1 MVSPE
6 TWFNDLLRGSG
17 DKNLAGAYSNM
28 ENAVNELSQ
37 AVGIATLKRV
47 EILGDIV
54 NSIDGKADLIIDYV
68 KSMNENVTAIQQ
80 YNIAANAEQKI
91 IGEGVQALQ
100 SVASRMLI
108 NEERIFGLLQLQKAK
123 GGEGEESN
131 NSQVCQTEAAKYDPK
146 DKRRQAMNQITS
158 ILSIDDGLG
167 WKESNDATKKLRQ
180 EMISRTAKGTGTWIL
195 EEDQYKAWIAGQTPI
210 IWVRGTAGV
219 GKSFLA
225 STIATDLNS
234 RLGDKGVS
242 ASFFFERVNN
252 DLNFWYAAM
261 ASLAYQ
267 LADKNIKY
275 CEVLASEM
283 VKAAIQASWEKDFV
297 GYFPKYQGQD
307 VSRVFLVLDGIDE
320 LSPRERER
328 LCNWIQDIATEKLD
342 IRVLLTSRPDTPEL
356 LSMGVPTIDITSEK
370 ISGDMDKVINKSC
383 ASLSRLKK
391 LRKPVINHIRHRVKQ
406 KADGRCTFENFSRIN
421 C

>member
-1 MVSPE
+1 MLTVVSPE

-108 NEERIFGLLQLQKAK
+108 NEERIFGLLQLQKAN

-146 DKRRQAMNQITS
+146 DKRRQ
-158 ILSIDDGLG
+158 
-167 WKESNDATKKLRQ
+167 
-180 EMISRTAKGTGTWIL
+180 
-195 EEDQYKAWIAGQTPI
+195 
-210 IWVRGTAGV
+210 
-219 GKSFLA
+219 
-225 STIATDLNS
+225 TIATDLNS

-356 LSMGVPTIDITSEK
+356 LSMGVSTIDITSEK